1 MPYLAWRAL
10 AKRYAGR
17 AALDGLTLSLE
28 RGRVLAILG
37 PSGCGKTTLLRLTA
51 GLEAPDAGA
60 VLLDGVDLGPLP
72 TERRGIGL
80 VFQDYALFPHLDVA
94 GNVGFGLRMARWP
107 RARAAGRVR
116 EMLALVGLAGYDR
129 RRVQSL
135 SGGEQQRVALARG
148 LAPEPRVLMLDEP
161 LGALDASLRTVLLDE
176 VPRILH
182 AVGAT
187 TVYVTHEQEEALAV
201 ADRVAVMRAG
211 RIVQHGRPADLVERP
226 TDAFVAGFLRL
237 GALVPVRD
245 RAVAGSG
252 ASALTPVGRL
262 PVRVAG
268 RAEGSVVLVRPEA
281 IRLSAGP
288 RLVPVRARVMSVQ
301 AGSGGTRLRIALEGD
316 DGSVYEAWCVLEP
329 GRAAPRTGPRRVW
342 LDPARLRWLP
352 TR

>member
-10 AKRYAGR
+10 EKRYAGR
-17 AALDGLTLSLE
+17 AALDGITLSLE

-60 VLLDGVDLGPLP
+60 VLLDGIDLVPLP

-80 VFQDYALFPHLDVA
+80 VFQDYALFPHLDVG

-107 RARAAGRVR
+107 RARAAARVR
-116 EMLALVGLAGYDR
+116 EMLALVGLEGYDH

-161 LGALDASLRTVLLDE
+161 LGALDTSLRTVLLDE

-182 AVGAT
+182 AAGAT
-187 TVYVTHEQEEALAV
+187 TVYVTHEQEEGLAV

-226 TDAFVAGFLRL
+226 ANAFVAAFLRL
-237 GALVPVRD
+237 GTLVPA
-245 RAVAGSG
+245 RAGPG
-252 ASALTPVGRL
+252 ASALTPLGRL

-268 RAEGSVVLVRPEA
+268 RAEGSAVLVRPDA
-281 IRLSAGP
+281 IRLGAGP
-288 RLVPVRARVMSVQ
+288 GLVAVNARVVSVQ
-301 AGSGGTRLRIALEGD
+301 AGSGGSRLRLSLEGD
-316 DGSVYEAWCVLEP
+316 DGSVHEARCVLEP
-329 GRAAPRTGPRRVW
+329 GRPAPRGGPRRVW